1 MKHLCKHWLPV
12 LLGCLIFASC
22 TEDELVN
29 RVEEGMPASLKL
41 ILTVPQANDA
51 NVTRATPDI
60 ESNINEL
67 ALFFYKNGGSK
78 PIVKKFGSLEPT
90 KKDGC
95 NYIYEIEV
103 PVSDDLTSGNYLLY
117 AIANWDN
124 LFFQIPYD
132 TYIDKASGS
141 VGLENL
147 TLDQLKEVVITRRT
161 GNNNLDLMVRAPMS
175 GKFGSW
181 DGDGFITLQPGAN
194 DFTGQGSNNSIHLR
208 RLLARV
214 GVRITYPE
222 DVEFTAESYSIYK
235 FSCSSTLLERMGWN
249 DDIKGTIPVNLEYK
263 GSGTFDKFEDMKF
276 VDGTKDTLT
285 FYMPENVQKMT
296 GDKLKT
302 FSDLEYAA
310 QIAMREKRTDP
321 NGTAIDRPFEYA
333 PENSTYLVIKGH
345 YKGPVSTTSGKEEDK
360 KTVTGDVTYTI
371 QLGDFKAGRGGGDNF
386 TLRRNTAYSYTVK
399 ITGVNSI
406 VTEAGVETF
415 GEETRPGAEG
425 NLIQESSKSLII
437 PLDAHYE
444 KVLLRIHKDMLKKPI
459 FFVNTPFSATPK
471 GGVDVNNVS
480 EIPEHSKD
488 CNWIKFAKPI
498 KENGKYDFGKYN
510 KGEGLA
516 NVFDLVKEFY
526 NINANSNITETDH
539 CYVDGDS
546 IYTTAYVDEYFYAE
560 DPNDGSPSVPLEK
573 FVNQPD
579 RVMSICTSKLI
590 SVDGKSTYMVENIVS
605 FTQCAIHTIYPLTTS
620 TNDGTYNPFGIE
632 KTNEWNADGN
642 GLNRGTTDDSGL
654 VLDNGWANTQKLISG
669 ATYPSYAGYRFNT
682 PTDIYPEFHIDSE
695 KPAAYIAA
703 MSRNRDVDDN
713 GTIDDDELKWYI
725 PARNQCVTLWMGNRD
740 LGVYR
745 PYDADNLANKTGGE
759 VEGPDGLIHTS
770 SSGNSKAW
778 WAIEGAS
785 FGPNTDDNKLD
796 MRCIRNLG
804 TGSGQY
810 KEVPSQLSY
819 CLNNIITVTGL
830 ADNSIR
836 KVTMRGEYAPFHK
849 ERELNNRI
857 PAKFE
862 VAKTDLEVSLPILNI
877 EGQTSSIQRNGGV
890 LSRTYAYTVNLT
902 ITDIPDGTS
911 IVASDGWTI
920 SSQSGST
927 YTFTQIFSDDN
938 SVRKFKVY
946 AVANNIAYSAK
957 TPITCSNYTGWTNS
971 TIDFS
976 PDATGTP
983 TESVRSTFTADEI
996 KALKDL
1002 AAANYSQVSDGKD
1015 KGQWRV
1021 PNQRELALIM
1031 SYVSNGS
1038 IDASG
1043 FDDNA
1048 NYASSTFYTATKAGK
1063 NNPFHIDE
1071 IKSNPFITLSEMNNE
1086 FKIRPVRDVE

>member
-67 ALFFYKNGGSK
+67 ALFFYKDSGSK

-90 KKDGC
+90 KKNGC

-141 VGLENL
+141 VGLESL
-147 TLDQLKEVVITRRT
+147 TLDQLKQVIITRRT

-181 DGDGFITLQPGAN
+181 DGNGFITLQPGAN
-194 DFTGQGSNNSIHLR
+194 DFTGNSNQRIHLR

-214 GVRITYPE
+214 GVKITYPKN
-222 DVEFTAESYSIYK
+222 VEFTAESYSIYN
-235 FSCSSTLLERMGWN
+235 FSCSSTLLERMGWDN
-249 DDIKGTIPVNLEYK
+249 DINGTKPVNLDYK

-296 GDKLKT
+296 GDKLTEFLKFPYST
-302 FSDLEYAA
+302 

-345 YKGPVSTTSGKEEDK
+345 YRGPVSTTSGKEEDK

-371 QLGDFKAGRGGGDNF
+371 QLGDFNESRGGGDNF
-386 TLRRNTAYSYTVK
+386 TLRRNTAYSYNVK
-399 ITGVNSI
+399 ITGVSSI
-406 VTEAGVETF
+406 VTEASVKTF

-425 NLIQESSKSLII
+425 NLIQESSKSIII

-444 KVLLRIHKDMLKKPI
+444 KVLLRIHKDILTNPV
-459 FFVNTPFSATPK
+459 FFVNTPFSATPQ
-471 GGVDVNNVS
+471 GGVNVNNEN
-480 EIPEHSKD
+480 EIPYHSKD
-488 CNWIKFAKPI
+488 CDWIKFAKPI
-498 KENGKYDFGKYN
+498 KDNGNYDFGKYN

-526 NINANSNITETDH
+526 DIKQNSQTETAH
-539 CYVDGDS
+539 CYVDGDY
-546 IYTTAYVDEYFYAE
+546 IYTTAYVDEYFYPE
-560 DPNDGSPSVPLEK
+560 DPTDGSPSVPLTK

-590 SVDGKSTYMVENIVS
+590 SVDGKSTYVVENIVS
-605 FTQCAIHTIYPLTTS
+605 FTQCSIHTIYPLSSSTT
-620 TNDGTYNPFGIE
+620 DYNPFGIE
-632 KTNEWNADGN
+632 KTNEWNTDGK
-642 GLNRGTTDDSGL
+642 GLERGTSDDSGL

-669 ATYPSYAGYRFNT
+669 ATYPSDAGYRFKTPTTNST
-682 PTDIYPEFHIDSE
+682 PTDIYPKFDTGSA
-695 KPAAYIAA
+695 KKVAYIAA
-703 MSRNRDVDDN
+703 MSRNRDENGNGVIDDN
-713 GTIDDDELKWYI
+713 ELKWYI

-745 PYDADNLANKTGGE
+745 PYDADNLANKTASE
-759 VEGPDGLIHTS
+759 TTGPDGLLHTS
-770 SSGNSKAW
+770 SPGYTKVW

-785 FGPNTDDNKLD
+785 FGQQSGSYD
-796 MRCIRNLG
+796 MRCIRNLNNDHYQ
-804 TGSGQY
+804 S
-810 KEVPSQLSY
+810 VPTQFSK
-819 CLNNIITVTGL
+819 CEDNIITVTGL
-830 ADNSIR
+830 SENSLR
-836 KVTMRGEYAPFHK
+836 KVTMRGEYAPYHK

-877 EGQTSSIQRNGGV
+877 EGQTSSIQRSGSV

-927 YTFTQIFSDDN
+927 YTFTQTFSGDN
-938 SVRKFKVY
+938 SVRKFEVY

-957 TPITCSNYTGWTNS
+957 TPITCSNYTGWGNS

-976 PDATGTP
+976 PDVTGTP
-983 TESVRSTFTADEI
+983 TESVKSTFTINEI
-996 KALKDL
+996 KALKNL
-1002 AAANYSQVSDGKD
+1002 AAANYSQDSGGSD

-1031 SYVSNGS
+1031 SYVGNG
-1038 IDASG
+1038 IDASE
-1043 FDDNA
+1043 FDNSDDIG
-1048 NYASSTFYTATKAGK
+1048 YACSTFFTAAETAEKPR
-1063 NNPFHIDE
+1063 PFHISGILGD
-1071 IKSNPFITLSEMNNE
+1071 PHITLGANTK